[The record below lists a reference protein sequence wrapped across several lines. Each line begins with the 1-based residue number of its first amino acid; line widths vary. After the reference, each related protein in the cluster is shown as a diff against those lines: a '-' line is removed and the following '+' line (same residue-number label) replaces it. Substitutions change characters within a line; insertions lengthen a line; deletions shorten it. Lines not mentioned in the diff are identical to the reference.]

1 MFFNNFIESAEDHVI
16 NDQAEEI
23 ETAINDVV
31 EDDYSDIDNIA
42 DIDEDNNCQFVDD
55 EEEDDDDDDDI
66 DEDNNDDETYVDYMV
81 SDD

>member
-1 MFFNNFIESAEDHVI
+1 MFFNFIETAEDYVVD
-16 NDQAEEI
+16 DQAEEI
-23 ETAINDVV
+23 EAAIDDVV

-55 EEEDDDDDDDI
+55 EDDDDEDDDEDDDDDEI
-66 DEDNNDDETYVDYMV
+66 YVDYMV